1 MVSLRLF
8 GWRLARRLVGHS
20 GGSSP
25 NTRIQTMAATRVDA
39 RVASAPNPASMPDH
53 SRRLTKGL
61 SNIAG
66 IQADASNPRQ
76 IVSTI
81 IDFARSSSASLTE
94 ALSKI
99 QPVSTCS
106 TEP

>member
-1 MVSLRLF
+1 
-8 GWRLARRLVGHS
+8 
-20 GGSSP
+20 
-25 NTRIQTMAATRVDA
+25 MAAARLDA
-39 RVASAPNPASMPDH
+39 IVASAPNPASIPDH

-61 SNIAG
+61 SNIES
-66 IQADASNPRQ
+66 IQADLVPAATLGGRRGAGAGQATPPGDCTSPRQ

-81 IDFARSSSASLTE
+81 IVLARSSSASPTA